1 MNTFLRD
8 MNLDMADRHIRCV
21 AGLANCNPEH
31 AGPMIDDS
39 NWTDLGA
46 TYVLELLEAAMADD
60 GYSQQG
66 QQIIRGAMYNIEARA
81 ATQDVWDWLEARRQ
95 RQIDAVKVGDVVGFK
110 CDIEQCGKV
119 VEIYQ
124 SAAGPT
130 FVLENEHGFS
140 GHYLQGKTRT
150 NELAKTCWV
159 EE

>member
-8 MNLDMADRHIRCV
+8 MNLNMADRHIDCI
-21 AGLANCNPEH
+21 AGLACCAPD
-31 AGPMIDDS
+31 AGQMIDAS
-39 NWTDLGA
+39 NWEGLGA
-46 TYVLELLEAAMADD
+46 VYTLNLLETALADSK
-60 GYSQQG
+60 YSQKA

-81 ATQDVWDWLEARRQ
+81 ATQDVWDWMEARRQ
-95 RQIDAVKVGDVVGFK
+95 REIDAVVVGDVVSFK
-110 CDIEQCGKV
+110 CDVEQCGTV

-140 GHYLQGKTRT
+140 GHYLRGKTRT

-159 EE
+159 E